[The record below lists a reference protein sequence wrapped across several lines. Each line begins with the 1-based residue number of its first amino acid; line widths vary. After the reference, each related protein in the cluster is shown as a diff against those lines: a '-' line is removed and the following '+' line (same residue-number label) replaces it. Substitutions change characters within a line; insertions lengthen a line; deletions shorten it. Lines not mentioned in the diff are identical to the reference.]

1 MTTHDVRGETMAASR
16 NLADIR
22 PRPALRFA
30 LLSLA
35 VLILLAGAAA
45 AGCFAYATHMLGAG
59 AGYGA
64 R

>member
-1 MTTHDVRGETMAASR
+1 MAASR
-16 NLADIR
+16 NLAGIR
-22 PRPALRFA
+22 PRPVLRFT

-45 AGCFAYATHMLGAG
+45 AGCFACATHMLGAG